1 MPLSS
6 AISSIYR
13 FGVFELDGRTGEL
26 RKDGVKLKLQ
36 DQLYQVLHKLL
47 RHPGEIVS
55 RDELRSALWSDDTF
69 VDFDTGLNT
78 TIKRL
83 RETLGDSAD
92 NPIFIETVPRR
103 GYRFIAP
110 VSESGSVT
118 VSSPQRIEVVPKSK
132 VKVSFRWGLAV
143 ALTGLLVAFSFKR
156 VSVSGEPPE
165 KMLTF
170 AQLTSDGQAKLG
182 PLLPDG
188 SRIYFSEVLP
198 SGWVL
203 AQVSARGGQTI
214 SIPTSLSDPRPVD
227 ISPDRTELLVLSVKG
242 PMAKELQGMELWIVP
257 VAGGSARPVGNVLA
271 RDAAWGADGETILYS
286 DGHEIRLVNKDG
298 SNRRTLL
305 SVSGYP
311 EHFRWSPD
319 RQRLRFTMT
328 DHHIGVSASL
338 WEAAANGSGLH
349 RLLPEL
355 KYPSACC
362 GDWTGRGEDFVYQSS
377 SAGRTDLWELTGG
390 HNLFETGH
398 RPVRLTA
405 GPMNFSQAA
414 GSLSRGEVFA
424 IGSLPR
430 SELVKYE
437 PQSGEFA
444 PYISGISAEGVDSTQ
459 DGQQVAY
466 TSFPDGALWR
476 CNSAGGGR
484 LQLTFPP
491 MRALMPRWS
500 PDGKQIAFI
509 GNVEGNHWT
518 NYLISAEGG
527 VAQQLVS
534 GDEQFADPTWTPDGK
549 SIVFGTWKDS
559 ESRGIYV
566 LDLSTK
572 ELSAVPDSKELW
584 SPRISRDGRYIAA
597 MTRSESKMMLF
608 DKTTRKWEEIANLY
622 SGYPSWSHDGRFL
635 YFQDWSDNAGLP
647 ARIVRVRISDRKL
660 ETVLDLKRVD
670 RLPIGSLV
678 SWTGLAPDGS
688 VLLARDISAQE
699 IYSLKW

>member
-6 AISSIYR
+6 AISSVYR
-13 FGVFELDGRTGEL
+13 FGVFELDGRSGEL
-26 RKDGVKLKLQ
+26 RKGGIKLKLQ
-36 DQLYQVLHKLL
+36 DQLYQVLLKLV

-55 RDELRSALWSDDTF
+55 RDELRSALWSEDTF

-110 VSESGSVT
+110 VSESGPVPLP
-118 VSSPQRIEVVPKSK
+118 SPQRSEVAANSK
-132 VKVSFRWGLAV
+132 VRAGLRLGLAV
-143 ALTGLLVAFSFKR
+143 ALTGLLVAFAFKC
-156 VSVSGEPPE
+156 VSVSGAPPE
-165 KMLTF
+165 RMLSF

-182 PLLPDG
+182 PLLTDG

-198 SGWVL
+198 SGWLL

-214 SIPTSLSDPRPVD
+214 SVSTSLSDPRPVD

-242 PMAKELQGMELWIVP
+242 PMAKELGGMELWVVP

-271 RDAAWGADGETILYS
+271 KDAAWGADGETILYA

-305 SVSGYP
+305 TLTGYP
-311 EHFRWSPD
+311 GYFRWSPD
-319 RQRLRFTMT
+319 RQRLRFTTT
-328 DHHIGVSASL
+328 DHNMGVSASL
-338 WEAAANGSGLH
+338 WEVAANGSGLH

-355 KYPSACC
+355 NNPSACC
-362 GDWTGRGEDFVYQSS
+362 GDWTAGGEDFVFQASS
-377 SAGRTDLWELTGG
+377 GGRTDLWEMRGG
-390 HNLFETGH
+390 HDFFRPGQ

-414 GSLSRGEVFA
+414 RSPSRGEVFA

-430 SELVKYE
+430 AELVKYE

-444 PYISGISAEGVDSTQ
+444 PYLSGISAEGVDSSR
-459 DGQQVAY
+459 DGQRVAY
-466 TSFPDGALWR
+466 TSLPDGALWR
-476 CNSAGGGR
+476 CNSAGGES

-509 GNVEGNHWT
+509 GSMEGNRWT

-527 VAQQLVS
+527 VAQPLVS
-534 GDEQFADPTWTPDGK
+534 GDEQFADPTWAPDGR
-549 SIVFGTWKDS
+549 SIIFGPWKDG
-559 ESRGIYV
+559 EGRGIYV
-566 LDLSTK
+566 FDLSTK
-572 ELSAVPDSKELW
+572 EVSAVPESKELW
-584 SPRISRDGRYIAA
+584 SPRISPNGRYIAA

-608 DKTTRKWEEIANLY
+608 DKMTKKWDPIANLY
-622 SGYPSWSHDGRFL
+622 SGYPSWSQDGRFL

-647 ARIVRVRISDRKL
+647 SRIVRVRISDRKL

-670 RLPIGSLV
+670 RLPIASLMG
-678 SWTGLAPDGS
+678 WTGLAPDGS
-688 VLLARDISAQE
+688 ILLARNIGTQE

>member
-1 MPLSS
+1 MALST
-6 AISSIYR
+6 AISSVYR

-26 RKDGVKLKLQ
+26 RKDGIKLKLQ
-36 DQLYQVLHKLL
+36 DQLYQVLLKLV
-47 RHPGEIVS
+47 RRPGEIVS

-92 NPIFIETVPRR
+92 NPIFIETLPRR

-110 VSESGSVT
+110 VNESST
-118 VSSPQRIEVVPKSK
+118 VPRSSQRPIEIAANGRVRAG
-132 VKVSFRWGLAV
+132 FRLVLAV
-143 ALTGLLVAFSFKR
+143 ALTGLLVAFAFKR
-156 VSVSGEPPE
+156 VSVSGAPPE
-165 KMLTF
+165 RVLSF

-182 PLLPDG
+182 PLLTDG

-214 SIPTSLSDPRPVD
+214 SLSTSLSDPKPVD

-242 PMAKELQGMELWIVP
+242 PMAKELGGMELWIVP
-257 VAGGSARPVGNVLA
+257 VGGGSARPVGNVLA

-305 SVSGYP
+305 TLTGYP
-311 EHFRWSPD
+311 GYFRWSPD
-319 RQRLRFTMT
+319 RQRLRFSMT
-328 DHHIGVSASL
+328 DRHMGVSASL
-338 WEAAANGSGLH
+338 WEVAANGSGLH

-355 KYPSACC
+355 KNPSVCC
-362 GDWTGRGEDFVYQSS
+362 GDWTSHGEDFIFQAS
-377 SAGRTDLWELTGG
+377 SAGRTDLWEMRGG
-390 HNLFETGH
+390 HDFFRASQG
-398 RPVRLTA
+398 PVRLTA

-414 GSLSRGEVFA
+414 GSPSREVFA

-430 SELVKYE
+430 AELVKYE
-437 PQSGEFA
+437 PQSGEYA
-444 PYISGISAEGVDSTQ
+444 PYLSGISAEGVDSSR
-459 DGQQVAY
+459 DGRRVAY

-476 CNSAGGGR
+476 CNSAGGER

-500 PDGKQIAFI
+500 ADGKQIAFI
-509 GNVEGNHWT
+509 GSVEGNHWT

-527 VAQQLVS
+527 VAQQLVN
-534 GDEQFADPTWTPDGK
+534 GDEQFADPTWAPDGK
-549 SIVFGTWKDS
+549 SIVFGPWKDG
-559 ESRGIYV
+559 EGRGIYV
-566 LDLSTK
+566 FELGTK
-572 ELSAVPDSKELW
+572 ELSAVPESKELW
-584 SPRISRDGRYIAA
+584 SPRISPDGRYIAA
-597 MTRSESKMMLF
+597 MTRSESKIMLF
-608 DKTTRKWEEIANLY
+608 DKMTKKWEPIANLY
-622 SGYPSWSHDGRFL
+622 SGYPSWSQDGKFL
-635 YFQDWSDNAGLP
+635 YFQDWSNGAGLP
-647 ARIVRVRISDRKL
+647 SRIVRVRISDRKL

-670 RLPIGSLV
+670 RLPIASLMG
-678 SWTGLAPDGS
+678 WTGLAPDGS
-688 VLLARDISAQE
+688 ILLARNISAQE

>member
-6 AISSIYR
+6 AISSVYR
-13 FGVFELDGRTGEL
+13 FGVFELDGRTGDL

-36 DQLYQVLHKLL
+36 DQLFQVLLRLL

-92 NPIFIETVPRR
+92 NPNFIETVPRR

-110 VSESGSVT
+110 VSESGSVPL
-118 VSSPQRIEVVPKSK
+118 SSPKGIEVAGRNK
-132 VKVSFRWGLAV
+132 VWTGFRLGLAI
-143 ALTGLLVAFSFKR
+143 ALTLLVAFSFKR
-156 VSVSGEPPE
+156 VSVSGAPPE
-165 KMLTF
+165 SMLSF
-170 AQLTSDGQAKLG
+170 AQLTSDGQAKMG
-182 PLLPDG
+182 PLLTDG

-198 SGWVL
+198 SGWIL

-214 SIPTSLSDPRPVD
+214 SIPTSLNDPRPVA

-242 PMAKELQGMELWIVP
+242 PMAKELGGMELWIVP

-271 RDAAWGADGETILYS
+271 RDAAWGADGETILYT

-298 SNRRTLL
+298 SNRRTFL
-305 SVSGYP
+305 SVPGYP
-311 EHFRWSPD
+311 EYFRWSPD
-319 RQRLRFTMT
+319 RLRLRFTMT
-328 DHHIGVSASL
+328 DHHMGVSASL
-338 WEAAANGSGLH
+338 WEVAANGSGLH

-355 KYPSACC
+355 KYPSVCC
-362 GDWTGRGEDFVYQSS
+362 GDWTARGEDFVFQAS
-377 SAGRTDLWELTGG
+377 SAGRTDLWELRDG
-390 HNLFETGH
+390 HDLF
-398 RPVRLTA
+398 RPSQRAVRLTA
-405 GPMNFSQAA
+405 GPMNFSQAV
-414 GSLSRGEVFA
+414 GSLSREVFA

-430 SELVKYE
+430 AELVKYE

-444 PYISGISAEGVDSTQ
+444 PYLSGISAEGVDSSR
-459 DGQQVAY
+459 DGQRVAY

-476 CNSAGGGR
+476 CNRDGGER

-509 GNVEGNHWT
+509 GSVEGNHWT

-534 GDEQFADPTWTPDGK
+534 GDEQFADPTWAPDGK
-549 SIVFGTWKDS
+549 SIIFGPWKDG
-559 ESRGIYV
+559 EGRGIYV

-572 ELSAVPDSKELW
+572 ELSSVPESKELW
-584 SPRISRDGRYIAA
+584 SPRISPDGRYIAA

-608 DKTTRKWEEIANLY
+608 DTATKRWDPIANLY
-622 SGYPSWSHDGRFL
+622 SGYPSWSQDGRFL
-635 YFQDWSDNAGLP
+635 YFQDWSNGAGLP
-647 ARIVRVRISDRKL
+647 SRIVRLRISDRKL

-670 RLPIGSLV
+670 RLPIASLMG
-678 SWTGLAPDGS
+678 WTGLAPDGS
-688 VLLARDISAQE
+688 VLLARNISAQE